1 MAAPELELRSIHEV
15 RYARKSGI
23 LRGRQIEELQ
33 WGRGSGGDG
42 KLVVKL
48 GMVGRSGWALRVW
61 GN

>member
-48 GMVGRSGWALRVW
+48 
-61 GN
+61 